1 MAAPD
6 GSIIVDTKI
15 RTDGMEAGSRE
26 IENSLVGIKDSMKFA
41 LQSIKD
47 FPKIAKIAFSSASS
61 AIRGVI
67 TGTKDLSTQT
77 QDAAEKQSQ
86 AAQKASAAL
95 AEQEKKV
102 NALRQK
108 MIEYGNAKIPT
119 QEYMQ
124 AEKEIEKLSQKLK
137 IAEDRKRKFVASGGQ
152 ITELTKEYKA
162 ASQEVES
169 LSQKLEAAKEKRRV
183 IETEGR
189 STELTKEY
197 KTASQEVDRL
207 EKALLRAYDRREALE
222 KGGKK
227 GGSAFQNL
235 ERSIEQLE
243 HKLQMA
249 EADKARLESESSQK
263 TKPFKAIENEIESLE
278 RKLQEAE
285 QKKAQLESESVQKTK
300 PFKAIEYDIERL
312 REQLEEAVIK
322 KSQLEQSGRGH
333 VSGIDTEEFAK
344 LSQEYQLAA
353 QKLEELRQ
361 KEAEAAEESRRLAEI
376 GKNAK
381 VSNPHVIKLRA
392 EIERLTERQKLLE
405 RAGVGGLGFQEWERN
420 AQRIQR
426 LNAALKRYQN
436 GAEKAKKSTKKLNK
450 EIRNTSK
457 SNKKSSDSFLSHFKT
472 ILKYTVGIRSM
483 YILFNRLR
491 SGLKEGL
498 ENLAQYSDD
507 TNQAISLLMSRMT
520 QLKNAFAT
528 AFSPLIEVAAPY
540 LARFISLLAEAA
552 TWTSQL
558 FSALMGKDTFTK
570 ASQVQ
575 QDYTDSLDKS
585 KDSTEELKKAT
596 EKALAPFDE
605 IIQLQK
611 AQSKTDKDK
620 DKTELKPE
628 QMFETV
634 QVSNQMKVM
643 AEDIKKTFDGLFNPI
658 KKSWEDNGPAV
669 LESMKNVFASAKKLA
684 SDVGASFMQVWNVE
698 GYGKKITDDLLITF
712 ANLAQTVA
720 NLITQFD
727 KAWNS
732 GNTGTNI
739 LRHLGDIILEITGFF
754 RQASESL
761 KNWAADLD
769 FSPLLMAFDRVLVAI
784 KPIVADVGNAILW
797 LLDNVLLPV
806 TKWGI
811 EQALPEVFNLIA
823 AALKVFHS
831 VIQALK
837 PLALWLW
844 ESYLKPFGEW
854 SGKVIISA
862 LKKITE
868 LLTKFSDWIREN
880 QEIIQGVTILVL
892 EFFAAWKT
900 IQLLSFIQQSG
911 GVIEALKRI
920 TTAIMGSTLAKT
932 KDIAETAI
940 LNAMYAK
947 DFVVSMGKA
956 AAAILK
962 ANANFILFTASITA
976 IIGLIVV
983 LAKNWNKMSPTEK
996 VISSI
1001 LAAAAAVGVLAVAL
1015 GAVKGAAGAALV
1027 AAALAAGI
1035 AAATIA
1041 INAGKRQVSSYQSAG
1056 RSMSGREYAPAAAYM
1071 AVPYRMPRLAT
1082 GTVVPPRAG
1091 EFAAILGDNK
1101 RETEVV
1107 SPLSTMK
1114 QALLEALQEAGI
1126 GGENKTAGPIYME
1139 IDGKVFARM
1148 INPYMES
1155 EKSRIGVRMVNT

>member
-6 GSIIVDTKI
+6 GSIIIDTRI
-15 RTDGMEAGSRE
+15 NADGARRGVQEVQSAMGRLAGTVKKVGTIIFTAFAIKQLVIFGKECTKLGSDLE
-26 IENSLVGIKDSMKFA
+26 EVENVVNVTFPKMTEKVNDFA
-41 LQSIKD
+41 LSAAD
-47 FPKIAKIAFSSASS
+47 AFGLSETMAKQYIGTFGAMAKSFGYTEESAYDMAASLT
-61 AIRGVI
+61 AL
-67 TGTKDLSTQT
+67 TGDVASFYNLSQKESYTKLKSVFTGETETLKDLGVVMTQ
-77 QDAAEKQSQ
+77 
-86 AAQKASAAL
+86 SALDQYAL
-95 AEQEKKV
+95 ANGYGKTTAKMTEQEKV
-102 NALRQK
+102 ALRLKFVQ
-108 MIEYGNAKIPT
+108 
-119 QEYMQ
+119 
-124 AEKEIEKLSQKLK
+124 EKLS
-137 IAEDRKRKFVASGGQ
+137 AASGDFARSSDSWANQ
-152 ITELTKEYKA
+152 I
-162 ASQEVES
+162 
-169 LSQKLEAAKEKRRV
+169 R
-183 IETEGR
+183 IM
-189 STELTKEY
+189 
-197 KTASQEVDRL
+197 
-207 EKALLRAYDRREALE
+207 
-222 KGGKK
+222 
-227 GGSAFQNL
+227 
-235 ERSIEQLE
+235 QL
-243 HKLQMA
+243 
-249 EADKARLESESSQK
+249 RLESLKATIGQGLINIF
-263 TKPFKAIENEIESLE
+263 TPVIKAINIFL
-278 RKLQEAE
+278 
-285 QKKAQLESESVQKTK
+285 
-300 PFKAIEYDIERL
+300 
-312 REQLEEAVIK
+312 
-322 KSQLEQSGRGH
+322 
-333 VSGIDTEEFAK
+333 AK
-344 LSQEYQLAA
+344 LSVATNAFKDFTELLAGKKSVDNGKNSDA
-353 QKLEELRQ
+353 TKTLNSIQTGYEGAAEGAEDFTDAT
-361 KEAEAAEESRRLAEI
+361 KEATKQS
-376 GKNAK
+376 
-381 VSNPHVIKLRA
+381 
-392 EIERLTERQKLLE
+392 
-405 RAGVGGLGFQEWERN
+405 
-420 AQRIQR
+420 
-426 LNAALKRYQN
+426 
-436 GAEKAKKSTKKLNK
+436 KKL
-450 EIRNTSK
+450 
-457 SNKKSSDSFLSHFKT
+457 
-472 ILKYTVGIRSM
+472 
-483 YILFNRLR
+483 
-491 SGLKEGL
+491 
-498 ENLAQYSDD
+498 
-507 TNQAISLLMSRMT
+507 
-520 QLKNAFAT
+520 
-528 AFSPLIEVAAPY
+528 
-540 LARFISLLAEAA
+540 
-552 TWTSQL
+552 
-558 FSALMGKDTFTK
+558 
-570 ASQVQ
+570 
-575 QDYTDSLDKS
+575 
-585 KDSTEELKKAT
+585 
-596 EKALAPFDE
+596 LAPFDE
-605 IIQLQK
+605 IVKLQGEAK
-611 AQSKTDKDK
+611 ENNSGSNVNIGNIGLPP
-620 DKTELKPE
+620 ELSGESVFLESPFLNNILDTLE
-628 QMFETV
+628 
-634 QVSNQMKVM
+634 N
-643 AEDIKKTFDGLFNPI
+643 IKKTLFDFFNPF
-658 KKSWEDNGPAV
+658 KESWNDSGSAV

>member
-15 RTDGMEAGSRE
+15 RTDGMEAGSQE

-77 QDAAEKQSQ
+77 QDAAQKQSQ

-124 AEKEIEKLSQKLK
+124 AEKEIENINKKLDAAVEKQ
-137 IAEDRKRKFVASGGQ
+137 IKFVETGGNR
-152 ITELTKEYKA
+152 K
-162 ASQEVES
+162 S
-169 LSQKLEAAKEKRRV
+169 
-183 IETEGR
+183 
-189 STELTKEY
+189 
-197 KTASQEVDRL
+197 
-207 EKALLRAYDRREALE
+207 RA
-222 KGGKK
+222 
-227 GGSAFQNL
+227 F
-235 ERSIEQLE
+235 
-243 HKLQMA
+243 
-249 EADKARLESESSQK
+249 
-263 TKPFKAIENEIESLE
+263 EIM
-278 RKLQEAE
+278 
-285 QKKAQLESESVQKTK
+285 
-300 PFKAIEYDIERL
+300 EYDIERL

-344 LSQEYQLAA
+344 LSQEYQLAM

-361 KEAEAAEESRRLAEI
+361 KEAEAADESRRLAEI

-381 VSNPHVIKLRA
+381 VSNPQVIKLRA

-450 EIRNTSK
+450 EISNTSK
-457 SNKKSSDSFLSHFKT
+457 SNKKSGDSFLSHFKT
-472 ILKYTVGIRSM
+472 ILKYTIGIRSM

-498 ENLAQYSDD
+498 ENLAKYSDD

-575 QDYTDSLDKS
+575 QDYADSLDKS

-634 QVSNQMKVM
+634 QVSNQMKVL

-739 LRHLGDIILEITGFF
+739 LRRLGDIILEITGFF

-769 FSPLLMAFDRVLVAI
+769 FSPLLKAFDSVLVAI
-784 KPIVADVGNAILW
+784 KPIVASIGNLLLW
-797 LLDNVLLPV
+797 LLNNALLPIA
-806 TKWGI
+806 KWGI
-811 EQALPEVFNLIA
+811 EQALPSVFNLIA
-823 AALKVFHS
+823 AALKVLNS

-844 ESYLKPFGEW
+844 ESFLQPI
-854 SGKVIISA
+854 GKWTGSVIIA
-862 LKKITE
+862 AIQKVVE
-868 LLTKFSDWIREN
+868 WLTKFSNWISQHKEIV
-880 QEIIQGVTILVL
+880 QEITLLILS
-892 EFFAAWKT
+892 FFAAWKVT
-900 IQLLSFIQQSG
+900 EFIFKIG
-911 GVIEALKRI
+911 NMI
-920 TTAIMGSTLAKT
+920 TSLGNLISKLGNL
-932 KDIAETAI
+932 DIKFMA
-940 LNAMYAK
+940 
-947 DFVVSMGKA
+947 VVS
-956 AAAILK
+956 IVTL
-962 ANANFILFTASITA
+962 FIS
-976 IIGLIVV
+976 
-983 LAKNWNKMSPTEK
+983 LAVKVAGVWNKMTPNEK
-996 VISSI
+996 LISSLGLLMI
-1001 LAAAAAVGVLAVAL
+1001 AVAGVAVAL
-1015 GAVKGAAGAALV
+1015 GALGSIAGAVAVGAAIVAGVMLVNNALSS
-1027 AAALAAGI
+1027 ANRRLGI
-1035 AAATIA
+1035 TA
-1041 INAGKRQVSSYQSAG
+1041 SSGGG
-1056 RSMSGREYAPAAAYM
+1056 RSLERSYAPAAAYM
-1071 AVPYRMPRLAT
+1071 AVPYHMPRLAT